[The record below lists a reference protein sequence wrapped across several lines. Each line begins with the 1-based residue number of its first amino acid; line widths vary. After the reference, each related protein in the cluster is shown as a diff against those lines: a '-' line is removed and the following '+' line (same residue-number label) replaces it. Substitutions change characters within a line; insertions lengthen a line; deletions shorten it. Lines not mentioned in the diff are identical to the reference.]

1 MAQLVKNLP
10 GMQETWVRCLGWE
23 DPLEMLMAFH
33 SSILACRIPWGL
45 KESDMTEQL
54 ALHILKSKMKQ
65 TKLNKRFDL
74 TQVILNIFST
84 CIQTLK
90 SY

>member
-1 MAQLVKNLP
+1 
-10 GMQETWVRCLGWE
+10 
-23 DPLEMLMAFH
+23 
-33 SSILACRIPWGL
+33 
-45 KESDMTEQL
+45 
-54 ALHILKSKMKQ
+54 MKQ

-90 SY
+90 SYWESDILIFIGSLKSSMFAILQEISKETS